1 MIKLMQYSFFK
12 NCEVEKKL
20 SDFVLNNT
28 RLSMGPVTEEFE
40 SKFASWHK
48 RKHCVMVNSGSSA
61 NLVLITSLLN
71 LGILK
76 KGDSIGVNSVTW
88 STNIMPLIQLGLR
101 PILIDVGEND
111 INLSVETVKKV
122 IKNIKA
128 IFLTNVLGLN
138 YEIEEIY
145 KLSLENKVLLIE
157 DNCEGLG
164 CSSAG
169 RLLGNFGL
177 ASTASSF
184 IGHHFSTIEGGYVF
198 TDNDKLAAMLK
209 VVRAHGWTRN
219 LSDKEKT
226 ILNCRKVNTFH
237 QPYTFEYC
245 GYNLRPSEINS
256 YCGLIQL
263 DFIEAFNNIRRKR
276 FSYAAT
282 QLKKFIYG
290 VNTINPV
297 FALPIKTKNQQQK
310 INIVERLSAKKI
322 ESRPIISGSIGRQ
335 PFWEREYGINDLKNS
350 SQVDSIGFYVTNDPQ
365 LEDEKFIYLISTL
378 KELLND

>member
-1 MIKLMQYSFFK
+1 M
-12 NCEVEKKL
+12 
-20 SDFVLNNT
+20 
-28 RLSMGPVTEEFE
+28 
-40 SKFASWHK
+40 
-48 RKHCVMVNSGSSA
+48 
-61 NLVLITSLLN
+61 
-71 LGILK
+71 
-76 KGDSIGVNSVTW
+76 
-88 STNIMPLIQLGLR
+88 
-101 PILIDVGEND
+101 
-111 INLSVETVKKV
+111 
-122 IKNIKA
+122 
-128 IFLTNVLGLN
+128 
-138 YEIEEIY
+138 
-145 KLSLENKVLLIE
+145 
-157 DNCEGLG
+157 
-164 CSSAG
+164 
-169 RLLGNFGL
+169 
-177 ASTASSF
+177 
-184 IGHHFSTIEGGYVF
+184 
-198 TDNDKLAAMLK
+198 
-209 VVRAHGWTRN
+209 
-219 LSDKEKT
+219 
-226 ILNCRKVNTFH
+226 
-237 QPYTFEYC
+237 
-245 GYNLRPSEINS
+245 RPSEINS